1 MSRKQRTL
9 KSGYVYH
16 VTTRCNNR
24 EFKLSRR
31 DCREVFL
38 YAIKQTLNKFDFRL
52 YALCIMSNHVHYLIE
67 PKQPEDLPKIMHFL
81 NWYTAMCFNRMLK
94 RTGHF
99 WEKRYFAEGFPV
111 DDKDRALNTLRYI
124 HGNPKA
130 AKMRTTFFYEFS
142 NYGSYEKLTNDGL
155 TQWHPAFLQLGT
167 TLEDCAQKYRGFC
180 IRYQPKSKPAKKC
193 PWGSRLL
200 AGMVGSQQTGNRKG
214 TGRNNEKIK
223 SSPCP
228 PVSQQGYQVTESPEV
243 STVARQFIEA
253 NQAPWQA
260 QPPL

>member
-1 MSRKQRTL
+1 M
-9 KSGYVYH
+9 
-16 VTTRCNNR
+16 
-24 EFKLSRR
+24 
-31 DCREVFL
+31 
-38 YAIKQTLNKFDFRL
+38 LN
-52 YALCIMSNHVHYLIE
+52 
-67 PKQPEDLPKIMHFL
+67 
-81 NWYTAMCFNRMLK
+81 

-99 WEKRYFAEGFPV
+99 WEKRYFSEGFPV

-130 AKMRTTFFYEFS
+130 AKMRSTFFYEFS

-155 TQWHPAFLQLGT
+155 TQWHPAFLRLGT

-180 IRYQPKSKPAKKC
+180 SRYQPKSKPAKKC

>member
-1 MSRKQRTL
+1 
-9 KSGYVYH
+9 
-16 VTTRCNNR
+16 
-24 EFKLSRR
+24 
-31 DCREVFL
+31 VFL
-38 YAIKQTLNKFDFRL
+38 YAIKQTLNKFNFRL

-81 NWYTAMCFNRMLK
+81 NWYTAMCFNRMLN

-99 WEKRYFAEGFPV
+99 WEKRYFSEGFPV

-130 AKMRTTFFYEFS
+130 AKMRSTFFYEFS

-155 TQWHPAFLQLGT
+155 TQWHPAFLRLGT

-180 IRYQPKSKPAKKC
+180 SRYQPKSKPAKKC

-228 PVSQQGYQVTESPEV
+228 PVSQGCQVSESLEV
-243 STVARQFIEA
+243 LTVARQFIEA
-253 NQAPWQA
+253 NQAPWQT
-260 QPPL
+260 PSPL